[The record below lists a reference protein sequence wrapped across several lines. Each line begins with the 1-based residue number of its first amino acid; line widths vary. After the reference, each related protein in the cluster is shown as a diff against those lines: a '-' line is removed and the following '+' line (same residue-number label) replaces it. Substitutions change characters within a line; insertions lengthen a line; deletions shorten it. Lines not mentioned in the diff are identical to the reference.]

1 VLHRGFRIAGR
12 SDGRHR
18 KQMAPRRVASRRKD
32 PFGGAVL
39 LSAVIFIAVITPGT
53 APLLI
58 TLDLTV
64 QVP

>member
-1 VLHRGFRIAGR
+1 
-12 SDGRHR
+12 
-18 KQMAPRRVASRRKD
+18 M
-32 PFGGAVL
+32 AVL
-39 LSAVIFIAVITPGT
+39 LSAVIFIAVITPAT